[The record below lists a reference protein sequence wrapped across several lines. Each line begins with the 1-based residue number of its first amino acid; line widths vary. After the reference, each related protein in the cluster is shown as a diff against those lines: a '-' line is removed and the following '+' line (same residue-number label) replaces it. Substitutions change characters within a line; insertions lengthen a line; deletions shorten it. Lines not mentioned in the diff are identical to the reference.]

1 MKELLVE
8 LYNYL
13 GHDNL
18 NLSKAW
24 SDKNLQYFGEVM
36 RHSFTLVMSY
46 IAPNLDNKTKT
57 LYN

>member
-1 MKELLVE
+1 MKELLLE

-13 GHDNL
+13 GRDKL

-24 SDKNLQYFGEVM
+24 SDKILQYFGEVM

-46 IAPNLDNKTKT
+46 IAPNLDN
-57 LYN
+57 